1 MPHTRTAAAGPA
13 PIAWS
18 IAGLDTAGGAGL
30 SADQRAA
37 DTLGVHLCPVAAC
50 LTAQHSQG
58 VDAIFPV
65 DAAQLEAQLRALAS
79 DLRPRAIKTGL
90 LGSVAA
96 IEAVARW
103 VDRLR
108 ADAPA
113 GGDPHRHLALVVD
126 PVLRASAGGAAF
138 TDEAIVEA
146 YRRWLLPRAT
156 VITPNRSEAM
166 ALLGLSQAPQAPQ
179 APLPT
184 PAALAGTQPHPAD
197 STPCTSAL
205 DPIPDIAAALQALGP
220 RSVLVTGGDATDTR
234 AGTSAHQSTEPSH
247 ALETRF
253 SLDWLQSPE
262 AQGWLCAPRVDTPH
276 HHGTGCTLA
285 SAIAAALAT
294 GHASADACVLGR
306 MVVHHALM
314 HARPAGAGRGPVI
327 AAPGAL
333 AGPAMGGAPM
343 PWLGLGRELPWRLM
357 PGANATSTA
366 PANGTFSSVSARFQA
381 FHPPADRLYG
391 ILPDGPTLAASVE
404 AGLRCVQLRHKPQ
417 QGADLALATSLQA
430 AAHHGATLFVN
441 DHWRLALAAPRQT
454 PCHPRFQL
462 GIHLGQ
468 EDLLALSADDRA
480 ALRQRRHDTLL
491 GLSSHCP
498 WELARALGCGPSYV
512 ACGPV
517 QATTTKDMPWL
528 PQGEDN
534 LRWWV
539 AQADVPVVAIGGLL
553 GADDLRRFAAC
564 GPAALCVVRAL
575 HAPQA
580 DLPARLAGLRQA
592 ARQATVRT
600 AVHPPHPCLP
610 PHDPAGGRV
619 EHHATSGFPG

>member
-1 MPHTRTAAAGPA
+1 MRA

-37 DTLGVHLCPVAAC
+37 DALGVHLCPVAAC

-65 DAAQLEAQLRALAS
+65 HAAQLEAQLQALAH

-96 IEAVARW
+96 IETVARW

-113 GGDPHRHLALVVD
+113 GTDPHQHLALVVD

-138 TDEAIVEA
+138 ANAAIVDA
-146 YRRWLLPRAT
+146 YRQWLLPRAT
-156 VITPNRSEAM
+156 VLTPNRDEAR
-166 ALLGLSQAPQAPQ
+166 ALLAQPPSTE
-179 APLPT
+179 PT
-184 PAALAGTQPHPAD
+184 PPATHTARIE
-197 STPCTSAL
+197 S
-205 DPIPDIAAALQALGP
+205 IPDVAQALQAMGP
-220 RSVLVTGGDATDTR
+220 RCVLITGGDVADT
-234 AGTSAHQSTEPSH
+234 GSSASPHVD
-247 ALETRF
+247 AIGDLESRF

-262 AQGWLCAPRVDTPH
+262 AQGWLCAPRVATPH

-285 SAIAAALAT
+285 SGIAAALAI
-294 GHASADACVLGR
+294 GHGAADACVLGR

-314 HARPAGAGRGPVI
+314 HARCAGAGRGPVI

-333 AGPAMGGAPM
+333 AGTAQGGAPM
-343 PWLGLGRELPWRLM
+343 PWLGLGRELPWRLL
-357 PGANATSTA
+357 PAEATATPPAGGA
-366 PANGTFSSVSARFQA
+366 PEGHARFPA
-381 FHPPADRLYG
+381 FAPPSDRLYG
-391 ILPDGPTLAASVE
+391 IVPDGPSLAAAVA
-404 AGLRCVQLRHKPQ
+404 AGLRCVQLRHKPA
-417 QGADLALATSLQA
+417 QGAASALAMGLQA
-430 AAHHGATLFVN
+430 AARHGATLFVN
-441 DHWRLALAAPRQT
+441 DHWRLALAAPRPT
-454 PCHPRFQL
+454 PELAHDHGGQLRTPL

-468 EDLLALSADDRA
+468 EDLLALSAEDRA
-480 ALRQRRHDTLL
+480 ALRLRRHDTLL

-539 AQADVPVVAIGGLL
+539 AQSDVPVVAIGGLL

-575 HAPQA
+575 NAPPQ
-580 DLPARLAGLRQA
+580 DLPARVCSLRE
-592 ARQATVRT
+592 
-600 AVHPPHPCLP
+600 AVPPVEPPGHIAIRPPHPCLP
-610 PHDPAGGRV
+610 TAQLRATD
-619 EHHATSGFPG
+619 HAPSGFPG